1 MFMST
6 RRRIFLVEDSP
17 LDADFIRKAI
27 ETPGTEFITAS
38 TVKEALDFVYLRD
51 KFSTENHD
59 DIAACILDMHLGED
73 SGIEVL
79 EELKKVPAFRS
90 VPLIVLS
97 GSRDEYHISRSH
109 ELGISAYIVKPVLG
123 EKLTAS
129 MRQAWSKIFPM
140 H

>member
-1 MFMST
+1 MK
-6 RRRIFLVEDSP
+6 RRILLVEDSP

-38 TVKEALDFVYLRD
+38 TVQEAMDFLHLKGR
-51 KFSTENHD
+51 FSGESHD
-59 DIAACILDMHLGED
+59 GISACILDMHLGEA

-79 EELKKVPAFRS
+79 EELKRLPAFQN

-97 GSRDEYHISRSH
+97 GSRDGYHVSRSH
-109 ELGISAYIVKPVLG
+109 ELGISAYIVKPILG
-123 EKLTAS
+123 DKLTAS
-129 MRQAWSKIFPM
+129 MRQAWSKIFPI